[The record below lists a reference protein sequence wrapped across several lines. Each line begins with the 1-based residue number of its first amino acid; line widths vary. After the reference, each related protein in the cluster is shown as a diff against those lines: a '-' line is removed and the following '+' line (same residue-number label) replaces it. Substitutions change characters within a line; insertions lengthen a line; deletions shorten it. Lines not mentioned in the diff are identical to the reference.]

1 MGQSTQQWDLFGFD
15 VRQVGKYWRAAWRE
29 FLWGNDSP
37 VRARLDE
44 VVKVH
49 NENDVLFYHAGEP
62 AADQRAEC
70 EAILL
75 PDELVLAK
83 KITMPLAV
91 EGDLDTAMDIEVKAN
106 SPFPESDTGYGWKI
120 VARDESLLH
129 IQLVI
134 VSLSSTMSYLGRQY
148 DSHDVRAREVWA
160 KFGGAVIVLNGFGEQ
175 KRFARYKSR
184 LVRVGGLLGLSMIL
198 LVCVFAASSGMK
210 YLELKQYQAMS
221 ADVARASKNAS
232 RMRTS
237 LLEAN
242 ETISYINSVVV
253 ENPNPRQVLA
263 KLTNLLGDDAS
274 LVNFSLKGRQ
284 LKFLGRARNAAQV
297 IQELTGETTF
307 ARVETRTAITKIG
320 AAEQFTLEIEL
331 PGQVSQ

>member
-1 MGQSTQQWDLFGFD
+1 MAQSTQQWDLFGFD
-15 VRQVGKYWRAAWRE
+15 VRLVGKYWRAAWRE
-29 FLWGNDSP
+29 FLWGYDSP
-37 VRARLDE
+37 VKARLDE

-49 NENDVLFYHAGEP
+49 SEGTVQFYQAGEP
-62 AADQRAEC
+62 AADQNAEC

-75 PDELVLAK
+75 PDQLVLAK
-83 KITMPLAV
+83 KLTMPLAV
-91 EGDLDTAMDIEVKAN
+91 ESDLDTVMEMEVKAN
-106 SPFPESDTGYGWKI
+106 SPFPEADTGYGWK
-120 VARDESLLH
+120 VVSKGESTLQ

-175 KRFARYKSR
+175 KRLARYKKR
-184 LVRVGGLLGLSMIL
+184 LIRVGGLLGLGMLL

-210 YLELKQYQAMS
+210 YLELKQYETMS
-221 ADVARASKNAS
+221 RDVAMASEKAT
-232 RMRTS
+232 RMRTA

-242 ETISYINSVVV
+242 ETVSYINTVVMD
-253 ENPNPRQVLA
+253 NPDPRQVLA

-284 LKFLGRARNAAQV
+284 LKFLGRAGNAAQV
-297 IQELTGETTF
+297 IQQLTGEPTF
-307 ARVETRTAITKIG
+307 AKVETRTAITKIG
-320 AAEQFTLEIEL
+320 AVEQFTLEIEL
-331 PGQVSQ
+331 KRETAL

>member
-1 MGQSTQQWDLFGFD
+1 MAQSTQQWDLFGFD
-15 VRQVGKYWRAAWRE
+15 VRLVGKYWRAAWRE
-29 FLWGNDSP
+29 FLWGYDSP
-37 VRARLDE
+37 VKARLDE

-49 NENDVLFYHAGEP
+49 SEDGVQFYHAGEP
-62 AADQRAEC
+62 VADQRAEC

-75 PDELVLAK
+75 PDQLVLAK
-83 KITMPLAV
+83 KVTMPLAV
-91 EGDLDTAMDIEVKAN
+91 ESDLDTAMDIEVKAN
-106 SPFPESDTGYGWKI
+106 SPFPEEDTGYGWKI
-120 VARDESLLH
+120 ISRDEYRLH

-175 KRFARYKSR
+175 KRFARYKKR
-184 LVRVGGLLGLSMIL
+184 LVRVGGIMGLAMVL

-210 YLELKQYQAMS
+210 YLELNQYESMS
-221 ADVARASKNAS
+221 AEVARASKKAS

-242 ETISYINSVVV
+242 ETVSYINSVVV
-253 ENPNPRQVLA
+253 ENPDPRQVLA

-284 LKFLGRARNAAQV
+284 LKFLGRAGNAAQV
-297 IQELTGETTF
+297 IQELTGEPTF

-331 PGQVSQ
+331 KSEAPL